1 MSAAPKSSCY
11 PRWGRRSG
19 RRLVIGC
26 VTLAVS
32 AASALVAVPA
42 EAAPPGASEPSL
54 TAQATTF
61 TVSGAGY
68 GHGRGMSQYG
78 AYGAAS
84 QGKSW
89 TQILDFYYPKTKRA
103 LQKDKSNIKVWITA
117 DDDNDLRVL
126 PAKGLRVFDERSHSY
141 TLPTGSGYR
150 AWRITRKGSGYS
162 LARLDTDG
170 KWKTQTTSLGT
181 TTWTFSNSAN
191 VVKVWA
197 PTGARRELRGTVAL
211 VKRGSGGRTVNRLR
225 MEDYLRGVVPAEM
238 PTSWSTEAVRAQSVA
253 ARSYAARLQS
263 AASSS
268 RGYDVCDTTSCQ
280 VYRGLASTRDG
291 RRTVY
296 ETKDGNAAIKATART
311 ILKYGKA
318 IVLTEFASSNG
329 GATAASGLAYQVEK
343 KDPYDDVIGS
353 RSWTKKVTAATVARG
368 WSSVGTVEKLQ
379 VTARDGSGRWGGR
392 VTKIKIMGSKKT
404 ITVTGSSFQ
413 SRLGLRSTLFHL

>member
-1 MSAAPKSSCY
+1 MSTAPKSSFF

-26 VTLAVS
+26 VALAVG
-32 AASALVAVPA
+32 AASAMVTLPSS
-42 EAAPPGASEPSL
+42 AAPADTPEPSL
-54 TAQATTF
+54 TAQATSF
-61 TVSGAGY
+61 TISGAGY

-78 AYGAAS
+78 AYGAAY

-89 TQILDFYYPKTKRA
+89 TQILGFYYPGTKRA
-103 LQKDKSNIKVWITA
+103 LQKDKSNIEVWITA

-126 PAKGLRVFDERSHSY
+126 PAKGLKVSDNRSNTY

-150 AWRITRKGSGYS
+150 AWRITRAGDGYR
-162 LARLDTDG
+162 LTRLDTDG
-170 KWKTQTTSLGT
+170 NWKTQKTSLGT
-181 TTWTFSNSAN
+181 TTWRFSNSAN
-191 VVKVWA
+191 VVKVWIG
-197 PTGARRELRGTVAL
+197 GARRELRGSVAL

-225 MEDYLRGVVPAEM
+225 MEDYLRGVVPEEM
-238 PTSWSTEAVRAQSVA
+238 PTSWSREAVRAQSVA

-268 RGYDVCDTTSCQ
+268 KGYDLCDTTSCQ
-280 VYRGLASTRDG
+280 VYRGLASTRSG
-291 RRTVY
+291 RRTIY

-311 ILKYGKA
+311 ILKYGKS

-343 KDPYDDVIGS
+343 KDPYDDVVGS
-353 RSWTKKVTAATVARG
+353 RSWTRKVSAATVARG
-368 WSSVGTVEKLQ
+368 WSSVGTVERLQ

-392 VTKIKIMGSKKT
+392 VTKIKIVGSKKT